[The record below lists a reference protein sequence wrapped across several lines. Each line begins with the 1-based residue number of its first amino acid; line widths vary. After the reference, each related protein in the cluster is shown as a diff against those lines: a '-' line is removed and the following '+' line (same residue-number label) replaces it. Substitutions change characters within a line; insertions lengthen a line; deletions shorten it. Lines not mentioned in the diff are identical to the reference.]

1 MPKKINFKTITSCM
15 LLTSAVLLSLPC
27 QAAEHAE
34 TPLSTS
40 GYSIISPY
48 WNNVGKVSLNLTK
61 TSDNFINAFVS
72 VNGYPGITY
81 SNGTII
87 LDKIVGT
94 NTIAK
99 RRWSG
104 LSSSSQNFIFNEKAL
119 AYESGTYRIS
129 ITITATLNGKAEVIT
144 KSLTFVL

>member
-1 MPKKINFKTITSCM
+1 MHF
-15 LLTSAVLLSLPC
+15 
-27 QAAEHAE
+27 
-34 TPLSTS
+34 ST
-40 GYSIISPY
+40 
-48 WNNVGKVSLNLTK
+48 
-61 TSDNFINAFVS
+61 
-72 VNGYPGITY
+72 
-81 SNGTII
+81 